1 MTGDRGSSKSTAG
14 RREGADREDGA
25 NVPTGSAEARLRSLG
40 LELITPGP
48 PPGPIV
54 RAKRSGPW
62 LFLSGQGPAAL
73 GSNPTSGK
81 VGGDVS
87 LEGGQE
93 AARIVTLGLL
103 GSIRQALGSL
113 DRVTSVVKMTAFVNC
128 APGFDKLS
136 QVSNGASEL
145 LVEVFGEAVGKH
157 ARSAV
162 GAAELPNGYPVE
174 IELIVEVAG

>member
-1 MTGDRGSSKSTAG
+1 MTAAGAGSV
-14 RREGADREDGA
+14 D
-25 NVPTGSAEARLRSLG
+25 ARLQALG
-40 LELITPGP
+40 LELVTPGP

-73 GSNPTSGK
+73 GSNPTRGRI
-81 VGGDVS
+81 GGDLS
-87 LEGGQE
+87 LEEGQQ

-103 GSIRQALGSL
+103 GSIREALGTL
-113 DRVTSVVKMTAFVNC
+113 DRVASVVKMTAFVNC

-145 LVEVFGEAVGKH
+145 LVEVFGAEVGKH

-174 IELIVEVAG
+174 IELIVEVAD

>member
-1 MTGDRGSSKSTAG
+1 MKDAG
-14 RREGADREDGA
+14 VGF
-25 NVPTGSAEARLRSLG
+25 AEARVAELG
-40 LELITPGP
+40 LDLITPGP

-73 GSNPTSGK
+73 GSNRTSGK
-81 VGGDVS
+81 VGSDLT
-87 LEGGQE
+87 LEE
-93 AARIVTLGLL
+93 ASECARIVTLGLL

-113 DRVTSVVKMTAFVNC
+113 DRVTSIVKMTSFVNC

-145 LVEVFGEAVGKH
+145 LVAVFGEEIGRH
-157 ARSAV
+157 TRSAV
-162 GAAELPNGYPVE
+162 GAGELPNGYPVE
-174 IELIVEVAG
+174 IELIVEVAD

>member
-1 MTGDRGSSKSTAG
+1 VTGDRASSKP
-14 RREGADREDGA
+14 GASRPGDAASEDTTKA
-25 NVPTGSAEARLRSLG
+25 LQVSAEAQLQSLG
-40 LELITPGP
+40 LELVTPGP

-73 GSNPTSGK
+73 GSNPVRGK
-81 VGGDVS
+81 VGSDVS
-87 LEGGQE
+87 PEDGYE

-103 GSIRQALGSL
+103 GSIREALGSL
-113 DRVTSVVKMTAFVNC
+113 DRVSSVVKMTAFVNC
-128 APGFDKLS
+128 APGFDQLS
-136 QVSNGASEL
+136 QVSNGASVL
-145 LVEVFGEAVGKH
+145 LVEVFGDVVGKH

-174 IELIVEVAG
+174 IELIVEVRD

>member
-1 MTGDRGSSKSTAG
+1 MIADQGQPAVGPATA
-14 RREGADREDGA
+14 E
-25 NVPTGSAEARLRSLG
+25 SRLVALG
-40 LELITPGP
+40 LEVVTADP
-48 PPGPIV
+48 PPGPFV

-73 GSNPTSGK
+73 GSNPVRGK
-81 VGGDVS
+81 IGADLT
-87 LEGGQE
+87 LEDGYE

-113 DRVTSVVKMTAFVNC
+113 DRVASVVKMTVFVNC
-128 APGFDKLS
+128 APGFEKAS
-136 QVSNGASEL
+136 QVGNGASDL
-145 LVEVFGEAVGKH
+145 LVAVFGDVVGTH

-174 IELIVEVAG
+174 IELIVEVID

>member
-1 MTGDRGSSKSTAG
+1 MTAAGATTAEG
-14 RREGADREDGA
+14 RL
-25 NVPTGSAEARLRSLG
+25 EALG
-40 LELITPGP
+40 LELVTPGP

-62 LFLSGQGPAAL
+62 LFLSGQGPAAQ
-73 GSNPTSGK
+73 GSNPTRGK

-87 LEGGQE
+87 LEVGQE

-113 DRVTSVVKMTAFVNC
+113 DRVSSVVKMTSFVNC
-128 APGFDKLS
+128 APGFEALS

-145 LVEVFGEAVGKH
+145 LVAVFGEEIGRH

-174 IELIVEVAG
+174 IELIVEVAD